1 MVLNWIMATAWNISK
16 CGVLSG
22 PYSVQ
27 MQENTY
33 QEKTLFGHFS
43 RSGRILAHCLL
54 PFAWEMTCSK
64 YSWKKQGFYG
74 LLVMDFIYILAPW
87 LDFTGWKTSKCGVIL
102 ACILLH
108 SDLIQRDNPYPSV
121 FSPNVGKYGPGKT
134 PYLDT
139 SRSAWLGSE
148 SPYFKKN
155 SLIMNHEWIP
165 DLVSTKCERAMTM
178 NEVSTASGL
187 TTV

>member
-1 MVLNWIMATAWNISK
+1 MFSGGRESVHWEKMGLNLTISKDHTTVRPKNHQVNIKLFCIRRFVHSHPARVMVLNWIMATAWNMSK

-27 MQENTY
+27 ENTY
-33 QEKTLFGHFS
+33 QEKTLFGYFS
-43 RSGRILAHCLL
+43 RCGRVLAHYLF
-54 PFAWEMTCSK
+54 PFAWEMTGSK
-64 YSWKKQGFYG
+64 YSWEKQWFYG

-108 SDLIQRDNPYPSV
+108 SDLIQRDN
-121 FSPNVGKYGPGKT
+121 VGKYGPGKT

-139 SRSAWLGSE
+139 FHAVL
-148 SPYFKKN
+148 
-155 SLIMNHEWIP
+155 
-165 DLVSTKCERAMTM
+165 D
-178 NEVSTASGL
+178 
-187 TTV
+187 

>member
-134 PYLDT
+134 PYLNT
-139 SRSAWLGSE
+139 FHAVLISRLVNDDSGWITMARYRNDLILSALWNQYL
-148 SPYFKKN
+148 F
-155 SLIMNHEWIP
+155 LQLW
-165 DLVSTKCERAMTM
+165 
-178 NEVSTASGL
+178 
-187 TTV
+187 